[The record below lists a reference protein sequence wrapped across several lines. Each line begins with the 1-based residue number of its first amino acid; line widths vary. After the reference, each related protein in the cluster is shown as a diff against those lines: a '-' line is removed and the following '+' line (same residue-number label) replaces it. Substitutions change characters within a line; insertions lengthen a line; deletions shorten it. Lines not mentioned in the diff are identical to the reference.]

1 MKSKNFYKESLVD
14 LLFEQEEPEEDAAAE
29 EAEAEEEA
37 EDEEAPEEEGT
48 EEETEEEAPEPEP
61 EADSIDS
68 DIEAILIDYESEARK
83 NAVQESF
90 KKGMLYESED
100 VIDLDSFTADVAR
113 LIKNYDN
120 LIDME
125 GMLVNKSKEFLADRY
140 GEETAASFVEKLE
153 TQHDIEEPKDGSPI
167 PKSNL
172 ETPLAV
178 GAGGTGE

>member
-37 EDEEAPEEEGT
+37 EDEEAPEADDAEEET
-48 EEETEEEAPEPEP
+48 EEETEEEAPESES

-90 KKGMLYESED
+90 KKGMLYESDD

-178 GAGGTGE
+178 